1 MSQTTSRCEM
11 TVKTKTFRSH
21 AAWSRLI
28 KLSGTRE
35 IKPESHLRSGGEHR
49 CVLPT
54 QSFERLLQ
62 PQESIENGKV
72 VETEAKLT
80 ERREKP
86 PSHRETNSP
95 LSG

>member
-1 MSQTTSRCEM
+1 M
-11 TVKTKTFRSH
+11 TVKTFRSH

-86 PSHRETNSP
+86 PLAQGDQLASQWLIS
-95 LSG
+95 